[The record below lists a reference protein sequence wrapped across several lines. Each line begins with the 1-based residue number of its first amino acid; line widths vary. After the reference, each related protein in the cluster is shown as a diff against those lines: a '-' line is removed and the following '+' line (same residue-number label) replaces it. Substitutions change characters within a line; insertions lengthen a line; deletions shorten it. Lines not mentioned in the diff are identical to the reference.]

1 MYKKSI
7 FLFLLVLL
15 ICSSF
20 ASTVSAVAQTIKT
33 FPIDD
38 ADKAA
43 IISKANIQPIE
54 TASIMNGITCFDVS
68 NSGEIAIGIDWA
80 SNSVIYVYDS
90 QGVFQYGF
98 SFYVDGDYGIAYCDN
113 LLGIYCIRGDTIMFC
128 DNSAACLDVR
138 TLSSDELG
146 YWQAKEILNRVSKE
160 MGGKRYVLERD
171 INIGDSYSRLVE
183 IDEQGVRTV
192 LYDATPEHNIGQI
205 LGLSAIIIFFLF
217 VVWGCIT
224 KAKRNVSADS

>member
-38 ADKAA
+38 TDKAA

-90 QGVFQYGF
+90 SGVFQYGF

-113 LLGIYCIRGDTIMFC
+113 LLGIYCIRGDTIMLC
-128 DNSAACLDVR
+128 DNSGTCLDVR
-138 TLSSDELG
+138 TLSSDNRG
-146 YWQAKEILNRVSKE
+146 YWQAKKILNRVSKE
-160 MGGKRYVLERD
+160 MGGKKYVLERD
-171 INIGDSYSRLVE
+171 LEIGDSYSRLVK
-183 IDEQGVRTV
+183 IDEQGNRTV

-205 LGLSAIIIFFLF
+205 LFISSIVCFCSF